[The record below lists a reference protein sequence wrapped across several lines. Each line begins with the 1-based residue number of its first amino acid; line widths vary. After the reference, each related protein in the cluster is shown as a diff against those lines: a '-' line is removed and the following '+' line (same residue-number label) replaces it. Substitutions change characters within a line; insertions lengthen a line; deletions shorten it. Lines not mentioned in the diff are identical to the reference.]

1 MSRSTIN
8 FLLDGILLIGFALL
22 MGIQLILHFVFPPGT
37 QAVGWVLWGLN
48 RDQWSTAGFLGSAVF
63 ALGILVHVMLHWSW
77 VCGFVTA
84 RLARRRGRPVV
95 LTDGA
100 RTLVGV
106 CLLVS
111 VFTVV
116 GAIIAA
122 AYLTVQSPP

>member
-22 MGIQLILHFVFPPGT
+22 MGTQLILHFVFPPAS
-37 QAVGWVLWGLN
+37 QAAGWLLWGFN
-48 RDQWSTAGFLGSAVF
+48 HDQWSTAGFLGFAVV

-77 VCGFVTA
+77 VCGFVTT

-95 LTDGA
+95 LTDGE
-100 RTLVGV
+100 RTLIGV
-106 CLLVS
+106 CLLVG

-116 GAIIAA
+116 GAIIAV
-122 AYLTVQSPP
+122 AYLTVQSPR